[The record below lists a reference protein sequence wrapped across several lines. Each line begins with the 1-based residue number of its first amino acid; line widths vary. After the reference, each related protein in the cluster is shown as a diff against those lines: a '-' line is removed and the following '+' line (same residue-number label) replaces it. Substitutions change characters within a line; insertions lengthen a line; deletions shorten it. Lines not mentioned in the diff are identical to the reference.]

1 MFRSGFS
8 LILTSEFLTSDFC
21 RLKLS
26 LPGER
31 KTEAIADMNATIS
44 LATASSLADGE
55 LVRSA
60 LTGAEAGFE
69 ELVRRYQRPIAAYV
83 YRMVGDYDAALD
95 LTQEVF
101 IKVYNSLSRYR
112 SEYKFSTW
120 IYKIAHN
127 AAIDHLRRHVVRE
140 QALATGPEN
149 ETREIS
155 IESRRL
161 TPEQESERKERRS
174 EIEAVVQL
182 LPMSYRELIV
192 LRHSQDLSY
201 DEIAEVT
208 GLPLGT
214 VKNRLFRARE
224 AMRYHLLERGITSV

>member
-1 MFRSGFS
+1 M
-8 LILTSEFLTSDFC
+8 
-21 RLKLS
+21 K
-26 LPGER
+26 
-31 KTEAIADMNATIS
+31 ATIS
-44 LATASSLADGE
+44 LAKLGALADGE
-55 LVRSA
+55 LVHSA
-60 LTGAEAGFE
+60 VAGRESSFE
-69 ELVRRYQRPIAAYV
+69 ELVRRYQRPIASYV

-112 SEYKFSTW
+112 SEFKFSTW

-127 AAIDHLRRHVVRE
+127 AAIDHLRRHSVRE
-140 QALATGPEN
+140 HHLLVGDEATRPGMV
-149 ETREIS
+149 

-161 TPEQESERKERRS
+161 TPEQESEREERRS
-174 EIEAVVQL
+174 EIESVVQS
-182 LPMSYRELIV
+182 LPSAYRELIV
-192 LRHSQDLSY
+192 LRHSHDLSY

-224 AMRYHLLERGITSV
+224 AMRDLLVPRGITSA

>member
-1 MFRSGFS
+1 MSIAAS
-8 LILTSEFLTSDFC
+8 LT
-21 RLKLS
+21 KLA
-26 LPGER
+26 R
-31 KTEAIADMNATIS
+31 
-44 LATASSLADGE
+44 LADGE
-55 LVRSA
+55 LVQTAVAGR
-60 LTGAEAGFE
+60 EASFE

-101 IKVYNSLSRYR
+101 IRVYNSLSRYR
-112 SEYKFSTW
+112 AEFKFSTW

-127 AAIDHLRRHVVRE
+127 AAIDHLRRHAVRE
-140 QALATGPEN
+140 QAITTSVDGER
-149 ETREIS
+149 REVI

-174 EIEAVVQL
+174 EIESVVQL
-182 LPMSYRELIV
+182 LPSSYRELIV
-192 LRHSQDLSY
+192 LRHSHDLSY
-201 DEIAEVT
+201 DEMAEVT

-224 AMRYHLLERGITSV
+224 AMRELLVQRGIRSA

>member
-1 MFRSGFS
+1 MSTAAS
-8 LILTSEFLTSDFC
+8 LMKFA
-21 RLKLS
+21 
-26 LPGER
+26 G
-31 KTEAIADMNATIS
+31 
-44 LATASSLADGE
+44 LADYE
-55 LVRSA
+55 LVQSA
-60 LTGAEAGFE
+60 VAGREASFE

-112 SEYKFSTW
+112 SEFKFSTW

-127 AAIDHLRRHVVRE
+127 AAIDHLRRHAVRE
-140 QALATGPEN
+140 QTLSGSVEG
-149 ETREIS
+149 ERREVT

-161 TPEQESERKERRS
+161 TPEQESERKERRM
-174 EIEAVVQL
+174 EIESVVQL
-182 LPMSYRELIV
+182 LQASYRELIV
-192 LRHSQDLSY
+192 LRHSHDLSY

-224 AMRYHLLERGITSV
+224 AMRDLLVQRGIDSV